1 MKNFF
6 LLFTL
11 LFISITCLSQGRVI
25 SGKIEN
31 TKDNSSI
38 PYVNI
43 GISQKGVG
51 TVSDADGFFNLTL
64 TDVIKKNDTVLFSYI
79 GFKTQ
84 KLLVSEL
91 KNTENLILLEPEQIA
106 LKEVI
111 VKANKLKA
119 REIGRSSKGI
129 GFFHVNF
136 YSAYEKE
143 IDDKLGKERGMKF
156 NINRNCN
163 VKDLNFNITGNDFN
177 SLKFRVN
184 FYTIENN
191 LPAELL
197 NKKNIIIEVKDNY
210 TGWFTADLDQ
220 YDIFLN
226 KELNEVAVT
235 IQWIESVKKDEDS
248 KFFSISAAASP
259 FVSNVSREKAMDSWN
274 KSAYSLSFYLNTMCD

>member
-1 MKNFF
+1 MVAIPC
-6 LLFTL
+6 
-11 LFISITCLSQGRVI
+11 ISNERVI
-25 SGKIEN
+25 SGKILNAE
-31 TKDNSSI
+31 DNSSL

-51 TVSDADGFFNLTL
+51 TVSDANGFFSLTL

-79 GFKTQ
+79 GFKTK
-84 KLLVSEL
+84 KLLVSQL
-91 KNTENLILLEPEQIA
+91 NNTENLIQLEPEQTA
-106 LKEVI
+106 LDEVI

-129 GFFHVNF
+129 GFLHINF
-136 YSAYEKE
+136 YSAYDKE

-156 NINRNCN
+156 SIKRNCN
-163 VKDLNFNITGNDFN
+163 VKDLNFNITGNDFS

-197 NKKNIIIEVKDNY
+197 NKKDIIIEVKDNF
-210 TGWFTADLDQ
+210 TGWFKADLDQ
-220 YDIFLN
+220 YDIFLS

-235 IQWIESVKKDEDS
+235 IQWVESVKKDEDS

-259 FVSNVSREKAMDSWN
+259 FASNVSREKAMDSWN
-274 KSAYSLSFYLNTMCD
+274 KSAYSLSFYLNNMCD